1 MILRYR
7 SAALLGLTGPRRFY
21 RLGMRLLVLGGT
33 AWLGRCVAA
42 TALERGHDVTCLAR
56 GESGEAAEGITFLQA
71 DRDEPGAYDEAAGH
85 EWDAVIDVARQ
96 PGHVRCAVEALAGC
110 SRTFA
115 FVSSASVYADDDTP
129 GADESAPV
137 KAALEGDVMETMDSY
152 GEAKVACE
160 QHVLRGYGPDRSLIV
175 RAGLI
180 GGPGDVSDRT
190 GYWPLRFSRPVS
202 DDGRVLVPD
211 VPDLSTQVLDVRDL
225 ALWLV
230 ESAASGRSG
239 TFNAMG
245 DPWPL
250 PVHLEVAREVAGH
263 TGPLAEVDQ
272 EWLLAHDVE
281 PWMGKRSL
289 PLWLPLP
296 DYAGFGARSTA
307 AARAAGLEPRPL
319 GETLVDALTWEVETG
334 PDRTRKAGLSADDE
348 LALLHELAS

>member
-1 MILRYR
+1 
-7 SAALLGLTGPRRFY
+7 
-21 RLGMRLLVLGGT
+21 MRLLLLGGT
-33 AWLGRCVAA
+33 AWLGRCAAA
-42 TALERGHDVTCLAR
+42 TALELGHDVTCLAR
-56 GESGEAAEGITFLQA
+56 GGSGEPADGVTLLRA
-71 DRDEPGAYDEAAGH
+71 DREEPGAYDEAAGH
-85 EWDAVIDVARQ
+85 EWDAVIDVAMQ
-96 PGHVRCAVEALAGC
+96 PGRVRGAVEALARC

-129 GADESAPV
+129 GADERAPV
-137 KAALEGDVMETMDSY
+137 KTALEGDVMKTMESY

-160 QHVLRGYGPDRSLIV
+160 QHVLRGYGPERSLIV
-175 RAGLI
+175 RPGLI
-180 GGPGDVSDRT
+180 GGPGDISDRT

-202 DDGRVLVPD
+202 DDGSVLVPD
-211 VPDLSTQVLDVRDL
+211 APHLSTQVLDVRDL

-250 PVHLEVAREVAGH
+250 PAHLQMAREVAGH

-272 EWLLAHDVE
+272 DWLLAHDVE

-296 DYAGFGARSTA
+296 DYAGFGARSTT

-319 GETLVDALTWEVETG
+319 GETLADTLAWEVETS
-334 PDRTRKAGLSADDE
+334 PDRARKAGLSADDE
-348 LALLHELAS
+348 RALLQELAG